1 MKELNEVVE
10 KVKQV
15 DDGVN
20 NIIVPLLKDTI
31 ADGNRHNKRLFI
43 LNIFLTISILI
54 ITIFSLVLVMIQN
67 QKYADFLS
75 QFEFEGESN
84 TIYQST
90 NDYSNINDG
99 IRIMK

>member
-1 MKELNEVVE
+1 MTELNEVAE
-10 KVKQV
+10 KVRQV

-31 ADGNRHNKRLFI
+31 EDSNRHNKRLFV
-43 LNIFLTISILI
+43 LNVLLTISMLVVAI
-54 ITIFSLVLVMIQN
+54 ISLVLVMIQN
-67 QKYADFLS
+67 QKYAEFLS

-90 NDYSNINDG
+90 NDYSDINDG
-99 IRIMK
+99 IKVIK